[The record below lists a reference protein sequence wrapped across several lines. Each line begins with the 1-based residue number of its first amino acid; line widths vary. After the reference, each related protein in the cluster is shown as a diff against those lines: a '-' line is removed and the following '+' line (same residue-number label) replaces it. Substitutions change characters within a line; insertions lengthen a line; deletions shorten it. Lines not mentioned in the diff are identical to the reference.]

1 MSQYDKQFES
11 PPFSIRANASPS
23 VGEQRPDSARVVQ
36 VLRDQAEML
45 LQKRTVRMPTDLESM
60 TPHALRQLLHEL
72 QLHQIELEMQNEEL
86 RRTHLELDL
95 SQARYFDFYDLAPVG
110 YCTLSEKGMI
120 LEANLTTAALLG
132 VDRRVLIQRPMTR
145 FIRPEDQDL
154 YYLCHRKLMAT
165 GEPQRFDLRMTREGA
180 AEIWVQV
187 HAVRVHGADGE
198 RECRAVLSD
207 ITDRKRTEIQREQ
220 LLVEAREAN
229 LRLTTDMEAMQWL
242 QDLGR
247 LYLQNDNLENILTK
261 VVDAAIAIAKADFGN
276 IQMYSPATAA
286 FKIAAQRGFPQ
297 WWIDFWDHAAK
308 GQGVCGA
315 ALELGDRVVI
325 DDVEQSPV
333 FADAAARDVQR
344 RAGVRA
350 MHASPLHARS
360 GRLIGIFSIY
370 YKRPHHPDEHTLQL
384 IELLGHHAADI
395 IEKAQSDTDLLQTNL
410 ERLELALEAA
420 KAGIWTWD
428 LRTNE
433 IHWSDELWKVSGL
446 TPQSAPPTYET
457 WRQTIHPAD
466 RANAEQAMQAA
477 TRNGTELNAE
487 WRVCDSNGAECWLLS
502 RGKATRD
509 ASGEVARYNGIV
521 IDITER
527 KRIEGEMQV
536 SKAKLEAAMASMTD
550 AVFISDA
557 DGRLIDCNDA
567 FVAFYKFK
575 DKSECPQ
582 TYAEYS
588 AFLEVF
594 TVDGDPVPLERW
606 TIPRALQ
613 GETVTN
619 LEVSLRRKDTGET
632 WMGSYS
638 FAPIRNQ
645 DGTIVGSVVVGRDI
659 TSNKE
664 EELTKIRRL
673 KDRYRAIVMDQNDLI
688 CRFDPQGRITFVND
702 AYCRCFGVNHQEIL
716 GANFLPPIHPD
727 DLPLVQ
733 DHFKSLTRVDPQRTI
748 EHRVY
753 LADGKVHWQ
762 QWSGRALFD
771 DKGEL
776 HEYQAVGRDI
786 TKLEETKEK
795 LQNELRL
802 RQLFLDALPCSALLV
817 QHHTYRIVAANKAA
831 VAAGAAPG
839 KQCYKTWMK
848 QENPCPWCLA
858 PMALKTGE
866 NQNDQFWDGEVF
878 RDVYWMPIDEELY
891 LHYSFDVTEE
901 QKIKEALEKAHAEM
915 EQRIKERTLELQQSH
930 EQLIHAE
937 KLTAIGNLSAS
948 IAHEFNNPLQS
959 VMTILRGVGKYA
971 TLDEKETELVELAL
985 MECVRMKNLIADL
998 RDFHRPSS
1006 GKPELVDVHAALDA
1020 LLVFCKKDFRN
1031 REITAVKNYADNV
1044 RPVMAVND
1052 QLKQVFLNLLNN
1064 AADACEGGGRITVAT
1079 DTIGTYVVVHVEDNG
1094 VGISAENLGR
1104 IFEPFFTT
1112 KPELKGTGLGLSV
1125 SYGIIKKHGGRID
1138 VFSKPGQGA
1147 RFSVFLPM
1155 ANNDDER

>member
-1 MSQYDKQFES
+1 MSNNDKRFEGD
-11 PPFSIRANASPS
+11 PPATGTNDPPS
-23 VGEQRPDSARVVQ
+23 AAAQQPGSVRTRQA
-36 VLRDQAEML
+36 LRDQAEKL

-60 TPHALRQLLHEL
+60 SPPALRQLLYEL
-72 QLHQIELEMQNEEL
+72 QLHQIELEMQNDEL
-86 RRTHLELDL
+86 RRTHLEFNL
-95 SQARYFDFYDLAPVG
+95 SQTRYFDFYDLAPVG
-110 YCTLSEKGMI
+110 YCTLSEKGLI
-120 LEANLTTAALLG
+120 LEANLTAAALLG
-132 VDRRVLIQRPMTR
+132 VDRKILIQQPMTR

-154 YYLCHRKLMAT
+154 YYLCYRKLMAT
-165 GEPQRFDLRMTREGA
+165 GEPQGFDLRMTREGT
-180 AEIWVQV
+180 AELWVQL
-187 HAVRVHGADGE
+187 HAVRVHGADGR

-207 ITDRKRTEIQREQ
+207 VTERKRTEIQREQ
-220 LLVEAREAN
+220 LLIEAREAN
-229 LRLTTDMEAMQWL
+229 VRLTTDMEAMQWL

-247 LYLQNDNLENILTK
+247 LFLHNDNLENILTK
-261 VVDAAIAIAKADFGN
+261 VVDAGIAMAKADFGN
-276 IQMYSPATAA
+276 IQMFHPATAS

-297 WWIDFWDHAAK
+297 WWIDFWNHAEE
-308 GQGVCGA
+308 GQKVCGA
-315 ALELGDRVVI
+315 ALEREGRVVI
-325 DDVEQSPV
+325 DNVEQSPL
-333 FADAAARDVQR
+333 FADTPALDVQR

-350 MHASPLHARS
+350 MHASPLYARS

-370 YKRPHHPDEHTLQL
+370 YKTPRHPDEHTLQL

-410 ERLELALEAA
+410 GRLELALEAA

-466 RANAEQAMQAA
+466 RADAEQAVQTA

-487 WRVCDSNGAECWLLS
+487 WRVFDPNGVECWLLS

-521 IDITER
+521 FDITER
-527 KRIEGEMQV
+527 KRIEEEMQV

-557 DGRLIDCNDA
+557 AGRLIDCNDA
-567 FVAFYKFK
+567 FVAFYKFNNK
-575 DKSECPQ
+575 NECPQ
-582 TYAEYS
+582 DYSEYS
-588 AFLEVF
+588 SFLEVF
-594 TVDGDPVPLERW
+594 TVDGDPVPLEQW
-606 TIPRALQ
+606 TIPRALR

-619 LEVSLRRKDTGET
+619 LEVTLRRKDTGET

-702 AYCRCFGVNHQEIL
+702 AYCRCFGVDHQEIL

-733 DHFKSLTRVDPQRTI
+733 DHFKSLTRIDPQKTI

-753 LADGKVHWQ
+753 LADGKIHWQ

-771 DKGEL
+771 GKGEL
-776 HEYQAVGRDI
+776 YEYQAVGRDI
-786 TKLEETKEK
+786 TNLEETKEK

-817 QHHTYRIVAANKAA
+817 QHRTYRIVAANKAA

-839 KQCYKTWMK
+839 KPCYKTWMK

-858 PMALKTGE
+858 SMALKTGE
-866 NQNDQFWDGEVF
+866 NQNDQFWHGEVF
-878 RDVYWMPIDEELY
+878 RDVYWMPIDEDLY

-930 EQLIHAE
+930 EQLLHAE

-959 VMTILRGVGKYA
+959 VMTILKGVGKYA
-971 TLDEKETELVELAL
+971 TLDEKEMELVELAL

-1006 GKPELVDVHAALDA
+1006 GKPEMMDVHAALNA

-1031 REITAVKNYADNV
+1031 RAITTVKNYADNV
-1044 RPVMAVND
+1044 HPVMAVTD

-1079 DTIGTYVVVHVEDNG
+1079 NTIGEYVVVHVEDNG
-1094 VGISAENLGR
+1094 VGISPENLGR

-1138 VFSKPGQGA
+1138 VISNPGQGS
-1147 RFSVFLPM
+1147 RFSVFLPIT
-1155 ANNDDER
+1155 NNTHER